1 MNPLKIAGFVA
12 MGAVL
17 VAAGLRYFLRA
28 QEIAD
33 MIASRLAVRPWQRLW
48 LPARWYTSRRFFWE
62 LRISA
67 AGIVIIGALLI
78 LSAFAALIYHQ

>member
-1 MNPLKIAGFVA
+1 

-17 VAAGLRYFLRA
+17 ILSGLWYFGRA
-28 QEIAD
+28 EGIAD
-33 MIASRLAVRPWQRLW
+33 MIASQLSVRPWQRLW

-67 AGIVIIGALLI
+67 VGIVIIGALLI

>member
-1 MNPLKIAGFVA
+1 VNALKISGFIA

-17 VAAGLRYFLRA
+17 IASGLCYFLRA

-33 MIASRLAVRPWQRLW
+33 MIASQLALRPWQRLW
-48 LPARWYTSRRFFWE
+48 LPARWYTSRSFFWQ

-67 AGIVIIGALLI
+67 VGIVIIGALLI
-78 LSAFAALIYHQ
+78 LSAFATLIYHQ